1 LVVLPFI
8 GVIIFTGVY
17 PKPMLERIEPAVE
30 ALIVHV
36 EDRTDFVEPQPAAP
50 VVDDEA
56 DSHGEEG

>member
-1 LVVLPFI
+1 
-8 GVIIFTGVY
+8 
-17 PKPMLERIEPAVE
+17 
-30 ALIVHV
+30 VHV